1 MNDLYTL
8 VRRHTEP
15 LVNSAGFAH
24 FAIPGIMGVMAT
36 APSGL
41 EHDISRPL
49 VCLVLQGSKRVT
61 VGANTFT
68 FSAGDSLLI
77 TADMPMASQITEAS
91 AVSPYLSLVVE
102 LDATLI
108 AELVMQMEAEPVGA
122 RTQAPARVQAT
133 EAEVADAALRLMR
146 LLNHPEAIAI
156 LHRQRLREFHYWLLA
171 GSLGP
176 AIRHLGWP
184 GGPAQRVARAVSL
197 LRNNF
202 AQQLPI
208 EQLAAAAAMSPSSFH
223 QHFKAVTSLSP
234 LQFQKQLRLI
244 EARRLMLSEGM
255 NASNAAFRVGYE
267 SVPQF
272 TREYRR
278 MFGLPPAQETGM
290 TKNRVRLTA

>member
-1 MNDLYTL
+1 MTDLYTL
-8 VRRHTEP
+8 VLRHAAP
-15 LVNSAGFAH
+15 LVNSAGLAH
-24 FAIPGIMGVMAT
+24 FAMPGIMGVMAT

-49 VCLVLQGSKRVT
+49 VCLVLQGAKRVT
-61 VGANTFT
+61 VGARTFR

-108 AELVMQMEAEPVGA
+108 AELVMQMEAEPASVRA
-122 RTQAPARVQAT
+122 QAPARVQPT
-133 EAEVADAALRLMR
+133 ETEVADAALRLMR
-146 LLNHPEAIAI
+146 LLDHPEAIAI
-156 LHRQRLREFHYWLLA
+156 LHQQRLREFHYWLLA
-171 GSLGP
+171 GALGP